1 MASQEPPSGALLATH
16 RPWFLHLPPEMI
28 SMITSFLPNKDIKS
42 LRLTCKTF
50 SEITPFSSSLVF
62 LSANSRNIKVFHAVA
77 DHPKFRHQIT
87 EIIWDDACF
96 VSAPLVWNGVD
107 STTYPEDLKIHSHEE
122 CPNWFV
128 EECEENRDMM
138 RRRKDRDVDRPD
150 HLARQKQMNA
160 QRSLKANW
168 AYYSRIL
175 KDQKKVVGSKEDEKA
190 FVYGLERFPRLRR
203 VTVTP
208 AAHGWLFAPLY
219 ETPMIRAFPYGF
231 NYPIPRG
238 WHIDRYEYQIANPVP
253 WSEATEEYKEL
264 WRGARIALRVL
275 AQDKKHNLS
284 ELSFDAKQL
293 PTGINYLIFD
303 QPCEEY
309 DHFTAIMQ
317 RPGFQRLHLS
327 LLTGKS
333 GIFDWAGFRSGYFSQ
348 AVSMAK
354 DLIHLHLSTTFANRF
369 SMGGPP
375 IPLKE
380 VLPIESWPKLCHLGL
395 SRFSVNTSEMIDILN
410 LVPDSLRSIELGF
423 LEFPNDED
431 HLSGLLNR
439 MREDLNW
446 ATRDPPLKPT
456 VTIAM
461 ELEGSARMPGRF
473 VEVTDEVASFL
484 YGSDESPVDELDTRS
499 PKIGMGLCRDL
510 FEAEYTRPNLEVV
523 ELAALGIVH
532 FLHRPNRR
540 RDFGY

>member
-1 MASQEPPSGALLATH
+1 
-16 RPWFLHLPPEMI
+16 
-28 SMITSFLPNKDIKS
+28 MITSFLPNKDIKS
-42 LRLTCKTF
+42 LRLTCKTL
-50 SEITPFSSSLVF
+50 SEMTPFSSSRVF
-62 LSANSRNIKVFHAVA
+62 LSANSLNIKVFRAVA

-87 EIIWDDACF
+87 EIIWDDARF
-96 VSAPLVWNGVD
+96 VSAPLVWEDVD
-107 STTYPEDLKIHSHEE
+107 PTLNPEDLEIHPDEG

-138 RRRKDRDVDRPD
+138 RRRKDRDVVRPD

-160 QRSLKANW
+160 QMSLKACW

-175 KDQKKVVGSKEDEKA
+175 NDQKKVIEAKEDEKA
-190 FVYGLERFPRLRR
+190 FLYGLERFTRLRR

-208 AAHGWLFAPLY
+208 ATHGWLFAPLY
-219 ETPMIRAFPYGF
+219 ETPMIRAFPRGF

-238 WHIDRYEYQIANPVP
+238 WHMERNLGQIANPLP

-264 WRGARIALRVL
+264 WRGTRIALRTL
-275 AQDKKHNLS
+275 AQDKKHNVS
-284 ELSFDAKQL
+284 EISFDAKQL
-293 PTGINYLIFD
+293 PTGINYMIFD

-309 DHFTAIMQ
+309 NHFVAIME

-327 LLTGKS
+327 LLTGIS
-333 GIFDWAGFRSGYFSQ
+333 DIFDWAGFRSGYFSQ
-348 AVSMAK
+348 AVSLAK
-354 DLIHLHLSTTFANRF
+354 DLTHLHLSTTFADGP
-369 SMGGPP
+369 SMGDPP

-431 HLSGLLNR
+431 NLSGLLNR

-461 ELEGSARMPGRF
+461 EGFSQMPGRF

-484 YGSDESPVDELDTRS
+484 YGSGEIPLDGQNTS
-499 PKIGMGLCRDL
+499 CPKIGMGSCRDL
-510 FEAEYTRPNLEVV
+510 FEAEYTRPNLDIV

-532 FLHRPNRR
+532 WLHRPNRR